1 MARGWESKSVE
12 EQQNEVSNAVRNKP
26 AVSAEMRKRL
36 GAIESLRL
44 QRARVVRELAEAE
57 NPRFLG
63 LKRKELEHLDA
74 ELAKLG
80 NE

>member
-57 NPRFLG
+57 NPRFLE

-74 ELAKLG
+74 ELAKHK
-80 NE
+80 NK